1 MHVYIS
7 ADIEGVG
14 CVVRGEQS
22 SVKGRL
28 YEEARRFMTGE
39 VNAAIQGAFETGA
52 TEVTVCDAHN
62 VGLNL
67 IPEEM
72 DDRAAL
78 ILGGPRPLAMMEGVD
93 AGADLVFFVG
103 YHGMAGTADATI
115 AHIFTGRIAEVRM
128 NELRV
133 GEIGINALLAGHF
146 GAPVGMVAGDEAASR
161 EAGELLGDI
170 ETVAVKSGIGAY
182 GGRCLHP
189 KKCREMIFEAAARAV
204 RRRADFHPHRME
216 GAVSLEVRM
225 TTASAADRV
234 LRMPGVAR
242 VDDVTVRFAGE
253 NVLEA
258 FRAFNTMADLV
269 ELTHFV

>member
-1 MHVYIS
+1 MQVYIS
-7 ADIEGVG
+7 TDIEGVG

-22 SVKGRL
+22 SVNGRL
-28 YEEARRFMTGE
+28 YPEARKLMTGE
-39 VNAAIQGAFETGA
+39 VNAAIRGAFEAGA

-72 DDRAAL
+72 DERAAL
-78 ILGGPRPLAMMEGVD
+78 ILGGPRPLAMMEGVE

-103 YHGMAGTADATI
+103 YHGMAGTADAGI

-128 NELRV
+128 NGLRV
-133 GEIGINALLAGHF
+133 GEIGMNALLAGHY
-146 GAPVGMVAGDEAASR
+146 GAPVGLVTGDDAAIR
-161 EAGELLGDI
+161 EAQELLGEV
-170 ETVAVKSGIGAY
+170 ETVSVKSGIGAY
-182 GGRCLHP
+182 AARCSHP
-189 KKCREMIFEAAARAV
+189 RKCREMIFEAAVRAV

-216 GAVSLEVRM
+216 GAVSLEARM
-225 TTASAADRV
+225 TTASAVDRV
-234 LRMPGVAR
+234 LRMPGVER
-242 VDDVTVRFAGE
+242 VDDVTVHFPGE

-269 ELTHFV
+269 ELVPFI